1 MSQISHIAD
10 PDNSDTRPSSAAL
23 RTSVKMSSYSTALD
37 CDVIVVGA
45 GPAGL
50 SVASRLARH
59 YRVIVIDAK
68 AAPARGNARLRAMA
82 DGSGTTN
89 AAKIHR
95 TWFCPHDCLYDNP
108 ELLHC
113 RRSHGVTRFLAKTYS
128 GPQAHNPDVF
138 DLCWKSQLFPEVPEI
153 DRYPY
158 LDEYKLIAHWE
169 QVILDSSTS
178 SIHGGLLYQ
187 DHAVRPDHVEV
198 RFIDRESDVPDPTV
212 YRAKLL
218 LDASGHDSDIR
229 KAYTDG
235 QSDVYWWSVFGAICL
250 HPDGD
255 IVDHP
260 TPGHPLVVGDYM
272 LWQTFA
278 STNADPQTP
287 VRRGRPIFEYEILDR
302 NTSFPLILY
311 LRPHKMSME
320 LAKAEFLRILKQEE
334 ATQGFARAEIKEFKF
349 GHYPS
354 GRVQQSFAQDRVDF
368 IGDAGLWTTP
378 CGWGTSFILKNFAPY
393 ADSVGVLIREDRL
406 DRKSLRRLSRGHVK
420 RAEFLMNSIVTRFLS
435 YGTAEQLDRFIGL
448 FRKIDP
454 VICERIFTL
463 RAEPRDL
470 LRFAAAAKGDLPIS
484 ALWRSMPRRERV
496 SIAIDIFRTLTQFAR
511 EEVSRSFGHTIER
524 GFDVFREP

>member
-1 MSQISHIAD
+1 MPKISHSEE
-10 PDNSDTRPSSAAL
+10 PNSVDARPLSPTSRITVSAL
-23 RTSVKMSSYSTALD
+23 SDSTVLD

-50 SVASRLARH
+50 SVASRLARDH
-59 YRVIVIDAK
+59 RVIVIDAK
-68 AAPARGNARLRAMA
+68 APPARGNARLQAMA
-82 DGSGTTN
+82 DPIGTIDS
-89 AAKIHR
+89 ARIHR

-138 DLCWKSQLFPEVPEI
+138 DLCWESQLFPQAPAI

-169 QVILDSSTS
+169 QTIFDSSSS
-178 SIHGGLLYQ
+178 SIRGGLLYQ

-198 RFIDRESDVPDPTV
+198 RFIASELDESAPTV

-235 QSDVYWWSVFGAICL
+235 QSDVYWWSVFGAICS

-278 STNADPQTP
+278 STNAEPETP

-320 LAKAEFLRILKQEE
+320 HAKAEFLRIMKQEE
-334 ATQGFARAEIKEFKF
+334 ATRGFARAEIKEFKF

-354 GRVQQSFAQDRVDF
+354 GRVHRSFAQDRVDF

-393 ADSVGVLIREDRL
+393 SDRVGELIREDRL

-420 RAEFLMNSIVTRFLS
+420 RAEFLMNSIITRFLS

-448 FRKIDP
+448 FRKVDP

-470 LRFAAAAKGDLPIS
+470 LRFVAAAKGDLPFS
-484 ALWRSMPRRERV
+484 ALWRSMPRHERA
-496 SIAIDIFRTLTQFAR
+496 SIALDVCRTVTQFVR
-511 EEVSRSFGHTIER
+511 EEVSRSFGRTIER
-524 GFDVFREP
+524 GFDVFRES